1 LKSASLSEIKNE
13 LVTLMPNDILA
24 LCMRLAKYKK
34 DNKEL
39 LTYLLFEASDERG
52 YVNAIKSEIDIQ
64 FEVMNKTNLYF
75 VKKNLRKTLRITN
88 KNIKYSGS
96 KQTEVELLIYF
107 CLKMKK
113 ANLPIQGNTVIANIY
128 KRQKE
133 RIKKAAS
140 TLHEDIQYDFKED
153 IESLV

>member
-13 LVTLMPNDILA
+13 LVTLMPKDILA

-39 LTYLLFEASDERG
+39 LTYLLFEANDEKG
-52 YVNAIKSEIDIQ
+52 YIDAIKAEIDIQ
-64 FEVMNKTNLYF
+64 FEAMNKTNLYF

-107 CLKMKK
+107 CLKMKTTH
-113 ANLPIQGNTVIANIY
+113 LPLTGNTVIANIY
-128 KRQKE
+128 KRQIE